1 MTEEI
6 AKVLV
11 ADDDE
16 GVRSTACEILRGEG
30 YDVSE
35 AEDGQVALDILEDQ
49 GADVLVLD
57 VRMPRRDGIAV
68 LEALDEPPPVVVL
81 VSAFSLDEELRQRLG
96 AKVFRYLR
104 KPVAPNVLLDVVA
117 QAAQAA
123 AAG

>member
-16 GVRSTACEILRGEG
+16 GVRSTACEIFRGEG

>member
-1 MTEEI
+1 MTEDV

-35 AEDGQVALDILEDQ
+35 AEDGQVALEILKDE

-68 LEALDEPPPVVVL
+68 LDALDDPPVVVL
-81 VSAFSLDEELRQRLG
+81 VSAFSLDDDLRAHLG
-96 AKVFRYLR
+96 DKVFRYLR
-104 KPVAPNVLLDVVA
+104 KPVAPQVLLDVVA

-123 AAG
+123 SG